1 MEYNTTRN
9 KMVIREYGRNIQKMI
24 EYASTVED
32 REKKTQKAKQ
42 IVSVMAQMN
51 PQTRDVTDA
60 RHKLW
65 DHIQMISGYN
75 LDVDSPFPPP
85 SPQEINRKPERLSYH
100 ITSDVQFR
108 YYGRNISLIIE
119 KAIEME
125 EGDEK
130 QALTRTI
137 ANHLKKS
144 YLSWNRESVSDEL
157 IADHLSLLSR
167 GKLKLSDDD
176 RLSNT
181 SDILARN
188 KKKKFKKE
196 NNTGNQ
202 NFNQNHNH
210 TFNKSKK
217 EKKQKPME

>member
-9 KMVIREYGRNIQKMI
+9 QMVIREYGRNIQKMI
-24 EYASTVED
+24 EYTLTIED
-32 REKKTQKAKQ
+32 REKRTQMAKQ
-42 IVSVMAQMN
+42 IINVMAQMN
-51 PQTRDVTDA
+51 PQTRDVSDA

-65 DHIQMISGYN
+65 DHLHIISGYK

-85 SPQEINRKPERLSYH
+85 SPQEISRRPERLSYH
-100 ITSDVQFR
+100 RPSDLQFR

-119 KAIEME
+119 KAIEKE
-125 EGDEK
+125 DGDEK

-144 YLSWNRESVSDEL
+144 YLSWNRESVTDEL
-157 IADHLSLLSR
+157 IAEHLSLLSG

-176 RLSNT
+176 KLSNT

-196 NNTGNQ
+196 NNAGQNTG
-202 NFNQNHNH
+202 QNHNH
-210 TFNKSKK
+210 SFNKAKK
-217 EKKQKPME
+217 DKKQKPME